1 MHTQHACV
9 ACVAH
14 NAHATR
20 HELARVPGQ
29 LADCRGGGD
38 GCDVG
43 LTFFV
48 ALPLC
53 RALFLPCMTES
64 ELCMA
69 ELFDTRCFDCKK
81 QIYQCSGCQ
90 KLDKGRKA
98 ELRLSLKSKKTAATG
113 PQAPLV
119 SHLAAPDIH
128 PAFDSAQPGPETP
141 ATPAS
146 DTTVATAPP
155 FTMQPTRLADA
166 IHSSSSESLDS
177 CGIPKVKGLSFAP
190 KKKRARKSLKPF
202 PAEQSDAEDV
212 AKSSV
217 TAVKGSKA
225 KAPKKTKKAAPPPP
239 KSDASG
245 SSDSSSCD
253 GDDEDEEGG
262 GAVKKKGKSM
272 PRISVKERHYVEKWI
287 KKTRHDG
294 SMTNGRWIRNGGAKG
309 QTMTATSG
317 EVKTNGAHDALAA
330 YLNKNMGY
338 NIKDPLFWTRDVSK
352 KRWTALYKSYKDATL
367 LTSKG
372 NSTAG
377 TTQAEIESA
386 KCSVLAMQV
395 KKCPS
400 FRTFDS
406 LFANHPTVKPVNPQ
420 EVGAVGAQALQDT
433 PPLFADEEKE
443 GKDDET
449 RSKATKDGEAA
460 KPAGA
465 AAGGEPKGKAPAP
478 PPFHMAPSKKSP
490 KMDLGEAYL
499 KAQQLRIESV
509 AASSSAKMRLD
520 LICTL
525 SAQQKTAAEIEAFL
539 KLLPQ

>member
-1 MHTQHACV
+1 MGAMFV
-9 ACVAH
+9 F
-14 NAHATR
+14 
-20 HELARVPGQ
+20 
-29 LADCRGGGD
+29 
-38 GCDVG
+38 
-43 LTFFV
+43 TFFV

-53 RALFLPCMTES
+53 RVLILPCMTAA
-64 ELCMA
+64 ELCMS

-81 QIYQCSGCQ
+81 QSYQCSGCQ
-90 KLDKGRKA
+90 KLDKVRKA
-98 ELRLSLKSKKTAATG
+98 ELRQSVKSKKSAATV

-119 SHLAAPDIH
+119 SHLAASDIP
-128 PAFDSAQPGPETP
+128 PAFDSAQPVSETS

-146 DTTVATAPP
+146 DTTAATAPP
-155 FTMQPTRLADA
+155 FTMEPTCLADA

-177 CGIPKVKGLSFAP
+177 LGVPKIKGLSFQKPP
-190 KKKRARKSLKPF
+190 KKKRTRSLKPF
-202 PAEQSDAEDV
+202 PAELSDADDV

-225 KAPKKTKKAAPPPP
+225 KAPKKAKKAAPPPP
-239 KSDASG
+239 KSDASN

-309 QTMTATSG
+309 QAMTATSG

-338 NIKDPLFWTRDVSK
+338 IIKDPLFWTRDVSK

-400 FRTFDS
+400 FRTFHL

-420 EVGAVGAQALQDT
+420 EVGSVGAQAVQDT
-433 PPLFADEEKE
+433 PPLYPDEEKDA
-443 GKDDET
+443 KDDET
-449 RSKATKDGEAA
+449 RSKATKESEVA

-465 AAGGEPKGKAPAP
+465 AAGVEPKGKAPAP

-509 AASSSAKMRLD
+509 AASGSAKMRLD

-525 SAQQKTAAEIEAFL
+525 SAQNKTAEEIEAFL